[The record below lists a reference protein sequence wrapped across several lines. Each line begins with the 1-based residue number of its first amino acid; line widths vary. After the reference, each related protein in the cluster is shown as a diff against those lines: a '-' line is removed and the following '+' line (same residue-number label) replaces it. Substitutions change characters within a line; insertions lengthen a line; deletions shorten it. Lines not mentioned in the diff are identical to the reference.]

1 MLPLLLLLPLFCAY
15 TIGRPHMDRRIMKYF
30 GLLTKALDNELQPPL
45 DPGPRI
51 RFTLLGDY
59 VSKKNKRKVMFF
71 VCVGVPETSTQ
82 LYEIG
87 YTLPVPAYS
96 SMYETDE
103 DPLPSDGPTFFK
115 VAVAPGAVRAKM
127 AATAAR
133 FEFLPWSSEIARLK
147 AMGAELGPYVKENP
161 DDKKKKGVLT
171 AVRRAL
177 EYWGAVRSP
186 THDAFERAGISMM
199 SSSSSASSS
208 ASSSS
213 GSSGSSVPR
222 AMTRSSRGSSSRR
235 SYASAKSYHTRYSTP
250 RTTDPKPRRNSDP
263 RRRKTKKSRN

>member
-1 MLPLLLLLPLFCAY
+1 
-15 TIGRPHMDRRIMKYF
+15 MDRRIMKYF

-71 VCVGVPETSTQ
+71 VCVGVPETSTE

-103 DPLPSDGPTFFK
+103 DPLPSDGPTFFN
-115 VAVAPGAVRAKM
+115 VSVAPGAVRAAA
-127 AATAAR
+127 AATAER

-147 AMGAELGPYVKENP
+147 AMGAELGPYVKANP

-199 SSSSSASSS
+199 SSSSSGSSSSGSSS
-208 ASSSS
+208 ASSSAAS
-213 GSSGSSVPR
+213 ASASSGSSVPR
-222 AMTRSSRGSSSRR
+222 AMTRSSHRSRTRSSRR

-263 RRRKTKKSRN
+263 HRRKTKKSRN